1 MKSKSNVMTRCAQA
15 VLVLCALT
23 AGMQAQAKCKSFS
36 GCMKSGTSGAKDLGN
51 SVKDVGNGGLSAVD
65 QAAKDAKD
73 LADKTARTL
82 VEQGAAISKSE
93 MTDMLRDAKNVYGES
108 AGAVKSGYN
117 TSVNTLNSV
126 MTALLDGI
134 WREAGKKFTKKNQS
148 TILEMKHR
156 AMNLDADGK
165 AALNRV
171 KRAITAKDL
180 DEQARADMQV
190 LMKKI
195 VPDSV
200 KNSSFGI
207 QLCTSA
213 GAGYGGA
220 DTCFMMIMQTYLEN
234 GKYKVGLAQ
243 SVGVAASPVPS
254 DFGADVSFGL
264 FWGPGGISDNAGPSI
279 GVALGAVL
287 EEGLEVGVSWGVPTS
302 MPNPDSAIPGISIS
316 IGAGG
321 KVQASLSA
329 GYTLLIGKF

>member
-1 MKSKSNVMTRCAQA
+1 MKSKSNVMTLCAQA
-15 VLVLCALT
+15 VLVMCALT
-23 AGMQAQAKCKSFS
+23 AGLNAQAKCKSFS
-36 GCMKSGTSGAKDLGN
+36 GCMKSGTNGAKDLGN
-51 SVKDVGNGGLSAVD
+51 SAKDVGNSGLSAVD

-82 VEQGAAISKSE
+82 AEQGAAISKAE
-93 MTDMLRDAKNVYGES
+93 MTDLLRDARNAYADS

-117 TSVNTLNSV
+117 ASVNQLNSI

-156 AMNLDADGK
+156 ATSLDAEGQ

-195 VPDSV
+195 VPASV

-220 DTCFMMIMQTYLEN
+220 DTCFMMIMQTYLED

-254 DFGADVSFGL
+254 DIGADVSFGL

-287 EEGLEVGVSWGVPTS
+287 EEGLEVGVSWGVSTS

-316 IGAGG
+316 IGTGG

-329 GYTLLIGKF
+329 GYTLLAGKF